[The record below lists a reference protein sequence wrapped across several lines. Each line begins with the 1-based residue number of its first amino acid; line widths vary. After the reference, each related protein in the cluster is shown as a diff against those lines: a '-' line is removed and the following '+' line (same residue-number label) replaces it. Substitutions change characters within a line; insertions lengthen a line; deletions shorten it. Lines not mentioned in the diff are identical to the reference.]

1 MISPKYVKAKYI
13 EIIDWR
19 GQKTRQLKFFEDCY
33 KSNNK
38 KYDWLMFY
46 DIDEFINITNYSN
59 IHQYL
64 SQRKFNKC
72 QIIYLNWRLHTDN
85 NKMFYENKKL
95 FERFPKY
102 YDKNDYIIGKSI
114 IKGNIENINFDS
126 PHYIDRKLFTCFDV
140 NYIEHYEFKST
151 EEFIRKITIKGDVR
165 FENNFEFK
173 LKRVLRYFRFN
184 KMTLDKINYIADN
197 IKINK
202 TYLIS
207 LLDINSSASKF

>member
-1 MISPKYVKAKYI
+1 MKAKYI

-19 GQKTRQLKFFEDCY
+19 GQKTQQLKFFEDCY

-102 YDKNDYIIGKSI
+102 YDKNDYIIGKVLLRETLKILILIVLI
-114 IKGNIENINFDS
+114 ILIENF
-126 PHYIDRKLFTCFDV
+126 L
-140 NYIEHYEFKST
+140 
-151 EEFIRKITIKGDVR
+151 
-165 FENNFEFK
+165 
-173 LKRVLRYFRFN
+173 LVL
-184 KMTLDKINYIADN
+184 M
-197 IKINK
+197 
-202 TYLIS
+202 
-207 LLDINSSASKF
+207 

>member
-1 MISPKYVKAKYI
+1 M
-13 EIIDWR
+13 
-19 GQKTRQLKFFEDCY
+19 
-33 KSNNK
+33 
-38 KYDWLMFY
+38 
-46 DIDEFINITNYSN
+46 
-59 IHQYL
+59 
-64 SQRKFNKC
+64 
-72 QIIYLNWRLHTDN
+72 
-85 NKMFYENKKL
+85 
-95 FERFPKY
+95 
-102 YDKNDYIIGKSI
+102 
-114 IKGNIENINFDS
+114 
-126 PHYIDRKLFTCFDV
+126 